1 MKKLISKKTFSTL
14 KKRNIKLFG
23 FFLVAAFLFLMLTK
37 FSESYT
43 QVVYLNLKLTNLED
57 EIVILNDSSNIAEV
71 TVKAKG
77 FNLLK
82 YLFSSTVSLDID
94 AQTEVFK
101 KDKSLFW
108 DVSNNRYRLIQEFG
122 NTADILSV
130 KPDTVEFHY
139 DVLSSKNVPL
149 ILDNDI
155 TYAEG
160 YDVVGQLELSQDSVK
175 VIGSKQVIDSIKEI
189 VTEPIVLADIN
200 KDIDASIALLNNN
213 GNKISLVPDKI
224 KINGVVKRFTEG
236 KLNIP
241 VKLVNVPL
249 GKKINYFPKN
259 VDVVYYVDLDNYNI
273 VKPQNFEVICDFKE
287 FKDESKRYLD
297 LKLTKTPLFVK
308 RARTLQNRIEFIISD

>member
-1 MKKLISKKTFSTL
+1 MKNLVSKKTFSTL

-23 FFLVAAFLFLMLTK
+23 FFLAAAFLFLMLTK

-43 QVVYLNLKLTNLED
+43 QVVSVNLKLTNLED
-57 EIVILNDSSNIAEV
+57 EIVILNDSSSIAEV
-71 TVKAKG
+71 TVKARG

-82 YLFSSTVSLDID
+82 YLFSSTISLDID

-122 NTADILSV
+122 NTVDILSV
-130 KPDTVEFHY
+130 KPDTIEFHY

-149 ILDNDI
+149 ILDSDI

-175 VIGSKQVIDSIKEI
+175 VIGSRRIIDSIKKI
-189 VTEPIVLADIN
+189 VTEPIVLGDIN
-200 KDIDASIALLNNN
+200 KDIEASITLLNNN
-213 GNKISLVPDKI
+213 SNKISLVPDKV
-224 KINGVVKRFTEG
+224 KINGIVRRFTEG

-241 VKLVNVPL
+241 IKLINEPL

-273 VKPQNFEVICDFKE
+273 IKSENFEVICDFKD
-287 FKDESKRYLD
+287 FKDENKRYLD
-297 LKLTKTPLFVK
+297 LELAKISPLVK